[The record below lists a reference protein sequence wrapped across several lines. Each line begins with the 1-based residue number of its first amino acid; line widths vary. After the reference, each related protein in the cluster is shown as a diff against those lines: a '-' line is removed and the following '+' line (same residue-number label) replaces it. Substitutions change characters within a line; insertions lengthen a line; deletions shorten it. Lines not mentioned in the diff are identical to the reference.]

1 MSLKTGYTDTEVA
14 MVTVQPI
21 VEILGLG
28 ASVRTMQDLDS
39 IVTAGLPKRS
49 LVLLSSRLYSD
60 NQVASAFKFKVVPLA
75 TWKRR
80 TKRLSPL
87 ESERIERLARVLAAA
102 EYALDD
108 REEARQWISSPHRE
122 LGGKTPLE
130 TAQSEIG
137 ARRVESVLN
146 KLFYGLP
153 A

>member
-1 MSLKTGYTDTEVA
+1 
-14 MVTVQPI
+14 MVTVEPI
-21 VEILGLG
+21 VEILGLS

-39 IVTAGLPKRS
+39 AVTAGLPKRS

-60 NQVASAFKFKVVPLA
+60 NRVASAFKFTVVPSA

-108 REEARQWISSPHRE
+108 RDEARQWMSNPHRE

-130 TAQSEIG
+130 TAQTEIG
-137 ARRVESVLN
+137 ARRVEAVLN
-146 KLFYGLP
+146 KLIYGLP